1 MDNFA
6 WGHYKDSARQ
16 EGFGATRA
24 EAEKCRKYH
33 DLQSNTFTYMQLRP
47 LVCRANPP
55 PILSGLVKKFADMS
69 GNTRE
74 HYMPV
79 PGCGQR
85 KRCQHIGLCASFI
98 RYHQFFF

>member
-55 PILSGLVKKFADMS
+55 PHFEWP
-69 GNTRE
+69 RE
-74 HYMPV
+74 EI
-79 PGCGQR
+79 C
-85 KRCQHIGLCASFI
+85 
-98 RYHQFFF
+98 